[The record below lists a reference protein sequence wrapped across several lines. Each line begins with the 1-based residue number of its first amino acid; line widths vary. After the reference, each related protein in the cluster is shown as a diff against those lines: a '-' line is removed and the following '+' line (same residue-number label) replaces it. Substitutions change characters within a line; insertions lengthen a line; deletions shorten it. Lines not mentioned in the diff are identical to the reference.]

1 MRTRDVRILDSIAR
15 KKRND
20 KWIEGLSRDN
30 FQNDQ
35 GDAKIQILEQL
46 EKERARRNKVRKG
59 SVTIKDLLKA
69 HDIVYE

>member
-59 SVTIKDLLKA
+59 SL
-69 HDIVYE
+69 

>member
-59 SVTIKDLLKA
+59 SVTINNLLKT